1 MFGVLSGSRAP
12 SLSEHSAIPSMLH
25 SFYAKHPITGSE
37 SHSRSYLSRKK
48 RTGSRC

>member
-1 MFGVLSGSRAP
+1 
-12 SLSEHSAIPSMLH
+12 MLH